1 MPKVPKDKVGVYI
14 YIDKEVMRKF
24 RELVKMKHEN
34 LHGALSYEVEQ
45 ALAHW
50 IMEHTRTQQPT
61 TNPTTGCTGGASSTR
76 GVKLEASKFNPPPRY
91 LKVWLQVKE
100 YLEGALKYDFNYT
113 RHLLHEDLVRAV
125 AAVRG
130 PDGRTLKKWPRVFE
144 ECGILKRISPK
155 LYEVKVS

>member
-1 MPKVPKDKVGVYI
+1 
-14 YIDKEVMRKF
+14 
-24 RELVKMKHEN
+24 
-34 LHGALSYEVEQ
+34 
-45 ALAHW
+45 
-50 IMEHTRTQQPT
+50 
-61 TNPTTGCTGGASSTR
+61 
-76 GVKLEASKFNPPPRY
+76 VKLETQKFNPPPRY

-100 YLEGALKYDFNYT
+100 YLEGALKYDFEYT

-130 PDGRTLKKWPRVFE
+130 PDERTLKKWPRVFE

>member
-1 MPKVPKDKVGVYI
+1 MPKLPKNKARLDVL
-14 YIDKEVMRKF
+14 IDKEVMKKF
-24 RELVKMKHEN
+24 RELVKMKHEL
-34 LHGALSYEVEQ
+34 LHGALSYEVEE
-45 ALAHW
+45 ALRHW
-50 IMEHTRTQQPT
+50 IMEHTRTQSPGTQ
-61 TNPTTGCTGGASSTR
+61 AQVQAQR
-76 GVKLEASKFNPPPRY
+76 VEASKYNPPPRY

-100 YLEGALKYDFNYT
+100 YLEGVLKYDFNFT
-113 RHLLHEDLVRAV
+113 RHLLHDDLVRAV

>member
-1 MPKVPKDKVGVYI
+1 
-14 YIDKEVMRKF
+14 
-24 RELVKMKHEN
+24 
-34 LHGALSYEVEQ
+34 
-45 ALAHW
+45 
-50 IMEHTRTQQPT
+50 METQ
-61 TNPTTGCTGGASSTR
+61 
-76 GVKLEASKFNPPPRY
+76 KFNPPPRY

-100 YLEGALKYDFNYT
+100 YLEGALKYDFEYT

-130 PDGRTLKKWPRVFE
+130 PDERTLKKWPRVFE